1 MVDRL
6 QPEYEGIVEFRLY
19 NVDVSAEGQQI
30 ANDLGAEYVPTF
42 VFVNSDGSVELMEA
56 GALTETRLRDEL
68 DRLE

>member
-19 NVDVSAEGQQI
+19 NVDVSSEGQQI

-42 VFVNSDGSVELMEA
+42 VFVNSDGSVQQMEA
-56 GALTETRLRDEL
+56 GALSETRLREEL
-68 DRLE
+68 DALE